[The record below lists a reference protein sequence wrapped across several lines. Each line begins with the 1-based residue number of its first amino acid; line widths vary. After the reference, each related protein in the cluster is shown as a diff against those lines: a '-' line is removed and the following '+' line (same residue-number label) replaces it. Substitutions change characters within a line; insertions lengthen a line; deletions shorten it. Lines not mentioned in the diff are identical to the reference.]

1 MRVPL
6 SVMRFD
12 ALPLVEDTPETR
24 PRIERRAVRRVSGD
38 TTFYEVPAR
47 TIIDPVPEAAG
58 LGVSWAV
65 SPYRGCAHA
74 CLYCGARRA
83 HRYLGLDGER
93 DFGSAIVVKTDA
105 AKRLRAELASPR
117 WAGEPVGIGLSG
129 DCYQDAEK
137 VYRLMPGIVAALRD
151 AGNPFR
157 VMTKSAL
164 ILRDAEL
171 LAQAAEV
178 AEVEA
183 RVSIGFVDDRLRR
196 AVEPGAP
203 SAQKRLE
210 LCAELGERGVP
221 CGVLMGP
228 ILPCLTDSED
238 QLRAV
243 VRRVAEAG
251 AVSLTPMVLQ
261 LPSGSREWYMRWLA
275 EEHPRLVPRYE
286 ELYGQRSLAADDYR
300 LRVVGRVAEL
310 ARVYG
315 IGTRRAAWQAR
326 RSADR
331 QLALL

>member
-1 MRVPL
+1 
-6 SVMRFD
+6 MRFD
-12 ALPLVEDTPETR
+12 ALPLVEDTPVAR
-24 PRIERRAVRRVSGD
+24 PRIERRAVRRASGD

-47 TIIDPVPEAAG
+47 TIIDRVPEAVG
-58 LGVSWAV
+58 LDISWAV

-74 CLYCGARRA
+74 CLYCAARRG

-105 AKRLRAELASPR
+105 ARRLRAELASPR

-129 DCYQDAEK
+129 DCYQEAEQT
-137 VYRLMPGIVAALRD
+137 YRLMPGIVSALRD

-171 LAQAAEV
+171 LAEAAEV

-221 CGVLMGP
+221 SGVLMGP

-251 AVSLTPMVLQ
+251 AVSLTPLVLQ
-261 LPSGSREWYMRWLA
+261 LPAGAREWYLRWLA

-286 ELYGQRSLAADDYR
+286 ELYGAGPLAADDYR
-300 LRVVGRVAEL
+300 RRVVGRVNEL
-310 ARVYG
+310 ARLYG
-315 IGTRRAAWQAR
+315 IGARRAAWQAR
-326 RSADR
+326 RTVDR

>member
-1 MRVPL
+1 
-6 SVMRFD
+6 MRFD
-12 ALPLVEDTPETR
+12 ALPLVEESPAAR
-24 PRIERRAVRRVSGD
+24 PRIERRAVRRAVGA

-47 TIIDPVPEAAG
+47 TVIERVPETAG

-74 CLYCGARRA
+74 CLYCAARGG
-83 HRYLGLDGER
+83 HRQLGLDGER

-105 AKRLRAELASPR
+105 ARRLRAELAAPR
-117 WAGEPVGIGLSG
+117 WAGEPVGIGFNG
-129 DCYQDAEK
+129 DCYQEAEQT
-137 VYRLMPGIVAALRD
+137 YQLMPGIVAALRD

-164 ILRDAEL
+164 VLRDAEL
-171 LAQAAEV
+171 LAEAAQV
-178 AEVEA
+178 AEVEV

-196 AVEPGAP
+196 AVEPAAP

-261 LPSGSREWYMRWLA
+261 LPPGAREWYLRWLA
-275 EEHPRLVPRYE
+275 EEHPRLLPRYE
-286 ELYGQRSLAADDYR
+286 ELYAGGPPAGEDYR
-300 LRVVGRVAEL
+300 RRVVAQVSEL
-310 ARVYG
+310 ARLYG
-315 IGTRRAAWQAR
+315 IGARRAPWSPR
-326 RSADR
+326 RLADR

>member
-1 MRVPL
+1 
-6 SVMRFD
+6 MRFD
-12 ALPLVEDTPETR
+12 ALPLVDHAPVSR
-24 PRIERRAVRRVSGD
+24 PRIERRAVRRVLGE
-38 TTFYEVPAR
+38 TTCYEMPAR
-47 TIIDPVPEAAG
+47 TVIERVPETAG
-58 LGVSWAV
+58 LGLSFAV

-105 AKRLRAELASPR
+105 ARRLRAELASPR
-117 WAGEPVGIGLSG
+117 WAGETIGVGLSG
-129 DCYQDAEK
+129 DCYQDAEE
-137 VYRLMPGIVAALRD
+137 VYRLMPGVLAALRD

-171 LAQAAEV
+171 IAEAAEV

-196 AVEPGAP
+196 VVEPGAP

-221 CGVLMGP
+221 CGVLMAP

-251 AVSLTPMVLQ
+251 AVSLTPLVLR
-261 LPSGSREWYMRWLA
+261 LPPGAREWYLKWLA
-275 EEHPRLVPRYE
+275 EEHPRLVPRYQ
-286 ELYGQRSLAADDYR
+286 ELYGAGPVAAQDYR
-300 LRVVGRVAEL
+300 SRVEGRVAEL
-310 ARVYG
+310 ARLYG
-315 IGTRRAAWQAR
+315 IGARRAPWTPRRAA
-326 RSADR
+326 DH

>member
-1 MRVPL
+1 
-6 SVMRFD
+6 MRFD

>member
-1 MRVPL
+1 
-6 SVMRFD
+6 MRFD
-12 ALPLVEDTPETR
+12 ALPLVENTLAAR
-24 PRIERRAVRRVSGD
+24 PKIERRAVRRTSGD
-38 TTFYEVPAR
+38 TTFYEVRAR
-47 TIIDPVPEAAG
+47 TIIDQVPAAIG
-58 LGVSWAV
+58 LDLSFAV

-74 CLYCGARRA
+74 CLYCAARSS

-105 AKRLRAELASPR
+105 ARRLRAELASPR
-117 WAGEPVGIGLSG
+117 WAGEVVGIGLSG
-129 DCYQDAEK
+129 DCYQDAER

-157 VMTKSAL
+157 VMTKSTL

-171 LAQAAEV
+171 LAEAAEV

-183 RVSIGFVDDRLRR
+183 RVSVGFVDDRLRR

-210 LCAELGERGVP
+210 LVAELGERGVP

-228 ILPCLTDSED
+228 VLPCLTDSED

-261 LPSGSREWYMRWLA
+261 LPAGAREWYMRWLA
-275 EEHPRLVPRYE
+275 EEHPRLVPRYQ
-286 ELYGQRSLAADDYR
+286 ELYGREPRAAEDYR
-300 LRVVGRVAEL
+300 RRVAGRVAGL
-310 ARVYG
+310 ARLYG
-315 IGTRRAAWQAR
+315 IGARREPWRPR

>member
-1 MRVPL
+1 
-6 SVMRFD
+6 MRFD

-286 ELYGQRSLAADDYR
+286 ELYGQGSLAADDYR

>member
-1 MRVPL
+1 
-6 SVMRFD
+6 MRFD
-12 ALPLVEDTPETR
+12 ALPLVGDAPPAR
-24 PRIERRAVRRVSGD
+24 PRIERRAVRRISGE

-47 TIIDPVPEAAG
+47 TILDRVPQEAG
-58 LGVSWAV
+58 LGISWAV
-65 SPYRGCAHA
+65 SPYRGCAHS
-74 CLYCGARRA
+74 CLYCAARRG

-105 AKRLRAELASPR
+105 ARRLRAELASPR
-117 WAGEPVGIGLSG
+117 WGGETVGIGLSG
-129 DCYQDAEK
+129 DCYQQAEA

-151 AGNPFR
+151 AGNPLR

-164 ILRDAEL
+164 VLRDAGL
-171 LAQAAEV
+171 LAEAAQV
-178 AEVEA
+178 AEVEV

-196 AVEPGAP
+196 VVEPGAP

-221 CGVLMGP
+221 CGVLMAP

-261 LPSGSREWYMRWLA
+261 LPAGSREWYLQWLA
-275 EEHPRLVPRYE
+275 QEHPRLVPRYQ
-286 ELYGQRSLAADDYR
+286 ELYGSGSLASADYR
-300 LRVVGRVAEL
+300 RRVVGQVGEL
-310 ARVYG
+310 ARLYG
-315 IGTRRAAWQAR
+315 IGAGRAPWQAG

>member
-1 MRVPL
+1 
-6 SVMRFD
+6 MRFD
-12 ALPLVEDTPETR
+12 ALPLVEDTAETR
-24 PRIERRAVRRVSGD
+24 PRMARRAVRRTFGD
-38 TTFYEVPAR
+38 TTFYEVPSR
-47 TIIDPVPEAAG
+47 TIIDRVPESIG

-74 CLYCGARRA
+74 CLYCAARRG

-93 DFGSAIVVKTDA
+93 DFASAIAVKTDA
-105 AKRLRAELASPR
+105 ARRLRAELASPQWR
-117 WAGEPVGIGLSG
+117 GEPVGIGLGG
-129 DCYQDAEK
+129 DCYQQAEA

-164 ILRDAEL
+164 ILRDAGL
-171 LAQAAEV
+171 LAEAAEV

-210 LCAELGERGVP
+210 LVAGLVERGVP

-228 ILPCLTDSED
+228 ILPCLTDSDD

-261 LPSGSREWYMRWLA
+261 LPAGAHEGYLRWLA
-275 EEHPRLVPRYE
+275 EEHPRLVPRYD
-286 ELYGQRSLAADDYR
+286 ELYRSGTVADNDYR
-300 LRVVGRVAEL
+300 RRVVAQVTEL
-310 ARVYG
+310 ARLYG
-315 IGTRRAAWQAR
+315 IGARRAPWR
-326 RSADR
+326 PVRSADR